1 LYPDIKV
8 ILSTWTTEDISK
20 LEDFIETRLLE
31 RLTVIQSVLPSHCG
45 MLNINYQI
53 TSSRIGIEK
62 AKEIGCEY
70 SIKVRTDQ
78 MIFSSL
84 ALRRLHTFFD
94 QYSDGPQGKRIFAVS
109 LNTFAFRLYG
119 VSDMFQ
125 FGKTKDLLN
134 FWSAPLDTRISL
146 DFSPGA
152 DRTFRGDAEQN
163 LAEVYLVT
171 HYMRI
176 KKIVPQFE
184 FRQSLEVFRD
194 LFCIIDT
201 KSIELIWKRHSNMG
215 NKWLTGTFPSRYQ
228 EITFPDWLELQKSL
242 DFLLAHE
249 EYINRENF
257 R

>member
-1 LYPDIKV
+1 
-8 ILSTWTTEDISK
+8 
-20 LEDFIETRLLE
+20 
-31 RLTVIQSVLPSHCG
+31 
-45 MLNINYQI
+45 
-53 TSSRIGIEK
+53 
-62 AKEIGCEY
+62 
-70 SIKVRTDQ
+70 
-78 MIFSSL
+78 
-84 ALRRLHTFFD
+84 
-94 QYSDGPQGKRIFAVS
+94 
-109 LNTFAFRLYG
+109 
-119 VSDMFQ
+119 
-125 FGKTKDLLN
+125 
-134 FWSAPLDTRISL
+134 
-146 DFSPGA
+146 
-152 DRTFRGDAEQN
+152 
-163 LAEVYLVT
+163 
-171 HYMRI
+171 MRI